1 MLVARAL
8 PAGLGAAAKCKR
20 YSLTGPNDLRLILV
34 HIPHVSSRFADRPAD
49 FKELLCKLNS
59 MARNRRI
66 MRPMSFTIRVLIG
79 LVLGLVLGMVIA
91 GTAVPWLQ
99 RLPGIVEPVSALFI
113 NAIRMT
119 VIPLIVS
126 GLIVGIAS
134 ARDARAIG
142 RLSARALLW
151 FFIGLFAAVTFSAAL
166 AFPLLARLHIDPAIA
181 AALRA
186 DAAGTA
192 KTAAET
198 ARQLPSASQWIV
210 DLVPVNVFKAL
221 AEGSILPLIFFAL
234 AFGLALTK
242 VEIGRQQTIVRFL
255 HGVSDAML
263 ILVQWVLR
271 FAPFGVFALAV
282 PLGARMGLQAAGA
295 LIYYIV
301 LLSLIAGAFDV
312 VVLYPGAVLIGRVPL
327 RKFLRASAPAF
338 AVAFSSRSSLA
349 ALPAAIE
356 GAKTELGLP
365 NEIHGFVLSLAA
377 SMFRVGGAMAE
388 VVAAAFIARLYG
400 VDLLLPQIITIS
412 ITVIFTSL
420 TIPGIPAGAII
431 VMAPVL
437 AAAGVPVEGIGVL
450 MAVDT
455 IPDMFRTSA
464 NVVGWLA
471 VGTIL
476 GRKPEQSVAGAASL
490 P

>member
-1 MLVARAL
+1 MRLV
-8 PAGLGAAAKCKR
+8 
-20 YSLTGPNDLRLILV
+20 
-34 HIPHVSSRFADRPAD
+34 
-49 FKELLCKLNS
+49 
-59 MARNRRI
+59 
-66 MRPMSFTIRVLIG
+66 SFTIRVLIG
-79 LVLGLVLGMVIA
+79 LVAGLVLGMFIA
-91 GTAVPWLQ
+91 GTALPWLQ
-99 RLPGIVEPVSALFI
+99 RLPGIVEPVSVIFI

-151 FFIGLFAAVTFSAAL
+151 FFIGLLAAVAFSATL
-166 AFPLLARLHIDPAIA
+166 AFPLLAKLHIDPAVA

-186 DAAGTA
+186 DAASTA
-192 KTAAET
+192 KTAAEA

-210 DLVPVNVFKAL
+210 DLVPINIFKAFVD
-221 AEGSILPLIFFAL
+221 GSILPLIFFSL

-242 VEIGRQQTIVRFL
+242 VEAGRQLIIERFL
-255 HGVSDAML
+255 RGVSDAML

-271 FAPFGVFALAV
+271 LAPFGVFALAV

-301 LLSLIAGAFDV
+301 LLSLIAGAFDL
-312 VVLYPGAVLIGRVPL
+312 VVLYPSAVLIGRVPL
-327 RKFLRASAPAF
+327 RKFLQASAPAF

-356 GAKTELGLP
+356 GAKSELCLP

-400 VDLLLPQIITIS
+400 VELLFPQILTIA

-464 NVVGWLA
+464 NVVGWLTVA
-471 VGTIL
+471 TIL
-476 GRKPEQSVAGAASL
+476 GRTPKQCTRGTMP
-490 P
+490 PT